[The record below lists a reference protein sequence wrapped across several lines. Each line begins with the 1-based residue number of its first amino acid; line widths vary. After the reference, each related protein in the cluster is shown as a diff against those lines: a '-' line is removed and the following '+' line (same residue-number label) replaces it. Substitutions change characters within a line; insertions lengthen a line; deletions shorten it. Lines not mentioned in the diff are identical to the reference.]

1 MKKVSSREFQKGFG
15 KLVHNLKPGQSLLV
29 THFGKPMGAFVK
41 TPARKIPCPN
51 FLANLEKA
59 GAEEKAGTSLLKKFY
74 DDCLL

>member
-1 MKKVSSREFQKGFG
+1 MKKVTSREFQKGFG
-15 KLVHNLKPGQSLLV
+15 KLAHNLKPGQSLLV

-51 FLANLEKA
+51 FLKNLE
-59 GAEEKAGTSLLKKFY
+59 GQDPEIGQSILEKFH